1 MILTVSSDKLGIMQK
16 DFDKWNK
23 IKKEVDETKLS
34 KLYHAREIWWCSLG
48 VNIGFEQNGGGQEY
62 QRPILILKGMS
73 KDTCYVIPLTG
84 SPQINKNRVAIG
96 LVDGTRASAIISQ
109 IRLIDT
115 RRLVEKIGFLDKTKF
130 NEIRK
135 AVKDLF

>member
-1 MILTVSSDKLGIMQK
+1 MYK
-16 DFDKWNK
+16 DFDEWNTV
-23 IKKEVDETKLS
+23 KKGVDGSGLP
-34 KLYHAREIWWCSLG
+34 KLYHTREIWWCSLG

-62 QRPILILKGMS
+62 QRPVLILKGMS

-84 SPQINKNRVAIG
+84 STQINKNRVAIG
-96 LVDGTRASAIISQ
+96 LVDNIQATAIISQ

>member
-1 MILTVSSDKLGIMQK
+1 MQK

-23 IKKEVDETKLS
+23 IKKEVDGDRLS

-48 VNIGFEQNGGGQEY
+48 VNVGFEQNGGGQEY
-62 QRPILILKGMS
+62 QRPVLILKGMS

-84 SPQINKNRVAIG
+84 SPQKNKNRIEIG
-96 LVDGTRASAIISQ
+96 IVDGVQATAIISQ

-115 RRLVEKIGFLDKTKF
+115 KRLVEKIGFLDKIRF

>member
-1 MILTVSSDKLGIMQK
+1 
-16 DFDKWNK
+16 
-23 IKKEVDETKLS
+23 
-34 KLYHAREIWWCSLG
+34 
-48 VNIGFEQNGGGQEY
+48 
-62 QRPILILKGMS
+62 MS

-84 SPQINKNRVAIG
+84 SSQKNKNRISIG
-96 LVDGTRASAIISQ
+96 LVDGIEASAIISQ

-115 RRLVEKIGFLDKTKF
+115 RRLVEKIGFLDKSKF

>member
-1 MILTVSSDKLGIMQK
+1 MQK
-16 DFDKWNK
+16 DFDRWNK
-23 IKKEVDETKLS
+23 IKKEIDGNGLS

-48 VNIGFEQNGGGQEY
+48 TNIGFEQNGGGQEY
-62 QRPILILKGMS
+62 QRPILVLKGMS
-73 KDTCYVIPLTG
+73 KDTCYVLPLTG
-84 SPQINKNRVAIG
+84 SLQKNKNRIAIS
-96 LVDGTRASAIISQ
+96 LVDGVQASAIISQ

-115 RRLVEKIGFLDKTKF
+115 KRLVEKIRFLDKAKF

>member
-1 MILTVSSDKLGIMQK
+1 MVSNDKLKIMQK

-34 KLYHAREIWWCSLG
+34 TLYHAREIWWCSLG

-62 QRPILILKGMS
+62 QRPTLILKGMS
-73 KDTCYVIPLTG
+73 RDTCYVIPLTG
-84 SPQINKNRVAIG
+84 SPQKNKNIISIG
-96 LVDGTRASAIISQ
+96 LVDGVQATAIISQ

-115 RRLVEKIGFLDKTKF
+115 KRLVEKIRFLDKNKF

>member
-1 MILTVSSDKLGIMQK
+1 MQK

-23 IKKEVDETKLS
+23 IKKGVDGGGLL
-34 KLYHAREIWWCSLG
+34 KLYHTREIWWCSLG

-62 QRPILILKGMS
+62 QRPVLILRGMS
-73 KDTCYVIPLTG
+73 KDTCYIIPLTG
-84 SPQINKNRVAIG
+84 SPKRHKNRIAIG
-96 LVDGTRASAIISQ
+96 LVDNVEATAIISQ

-115 RRLVEKIGFLDKTKF
+115 KRLVEKIGFLDKSKF